1 MSPPLLA
8 AQDVGYRLGSQ
19 WLLQALD
26 LSIQAGEH
34 LAIIGPNGAGKS
46 TLLRLLAGGL
56 QPSQGKIWLQGQP
69 LEQIPR
75 AAVARQLAVVNPR
88 EVPPAFTMGAAEY
101 VALGRTPYHSPWAKT
116 TPEEQAL
123 ISQLLA
129 TCELS
134 EQAHT
139 PVQALSSGEWQ
150 KLQLARALAQ
160 TPQILLL
167 DEPNAHL
174 DLRAQIQMM
183 KQLQTQTQSGLALI
197 SVLHDLNLAAHFCD
211 HLVLLHQ
218 GRLQAVGTPAQVLTS
233 AHLDRVYGPCWQ
245 IQPTATGRPVLTPRY
260 PEAL

>member
-1 MSPPLLA
+1 MNKPCLA
-8 AQDVGYRLGSQ
+8 AQNLGYRPGAQ

-26 LSIQAGEH
+26 LTLHAGEH
-34 LAIIGPNGAGKS
+34 MAIIGPNGAGKS
-46 TLLRLLAGGL
+46 TLLRLLAGGI
-56 QPSQGKIWLQGQP
+56 QPSQGQIWLQGQP
-69 LEQIPR
+69 LAQIPR

-101 VALGRTPYHSPWAKT
+101 VALGRTPYRSPWAKT
-116 TPEEQAL
+116 SPEDQAL
-123 ISQLLA
+123 VSQLLGR
-129 TCELS
+129 CDLS

-160 TPQILLL
+160 TPKILLL

-183 KQLQTQTQSGLALI
+183 VQLQAQTQSGLALI

-211 HLVLLHQ
+211 RLLLLHQ
-218 GRLQAVGTPAQVLTS
+218 GRLQALGTPEQVLTA
-233 AHLDRVYGPCWQ
+233 AHLDPVYGPCWQ
-245 IQPTATGRPVLTPRY
+245 IQPTPAGRPVLTPRY
-260 PEAL
+260 PEAV